1 MVGKKATTSKKP
13 ARKRKPLAPPKPAEP
28 AAPPKPKHR
37 DEPERPEKPAPVLSR
52 EETRL
57 REAQRALGGFWGATQ
72 SDGSAQAWATCR
84 QQLLGMKLSQKEL
97 RRLRRRLPKPAGGT
111 TLLRVQQLETLLE
124 ELEEEAA

>member
-13 ARKRKPLAPPKPAEP
+13 ARKRKPLAPPQPAEP
-28 AAPPKPKHR
+28 AAPPKTR
-37 DEPERPEKPAPVLSR
+37 EPEVEPEKPAPVLSR

-57 REAQRALGGFWGATQ
+57 LEAQRALGGFWGATQ